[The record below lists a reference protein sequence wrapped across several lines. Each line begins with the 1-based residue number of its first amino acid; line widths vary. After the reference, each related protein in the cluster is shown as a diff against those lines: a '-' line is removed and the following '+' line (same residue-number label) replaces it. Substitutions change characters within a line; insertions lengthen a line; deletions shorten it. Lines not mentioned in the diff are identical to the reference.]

1 MAAPG
6 TWAGG
11 IGAVALLHRAPAGPL
26 CAEQTGTSLLAVG
39 LHGASCWDG
48 CVPPRTPWQLTAH
61 LQESWG
67 ELVTRAGSDWTRG
80 NGFEVG
86 ECRLRAATGKRFL
99 TVRLVRHWERLTSEV
114 VTVPSLEAFK
124 ARLDG
129 AVSSLVSREVSLP
142 AAGGWNEVI
151 LEAPSETNHSA
162 NL

>member
-1 MAAPG
+1 VAAPG

-99 TVRLVRHWERLTSEV
+99 DRFPSEF

>member
-1 MAAPG
+1 M
-6 TWAGG
+6 
-11 IGAVALLHRAPAGPL
+11 
-26 CAEQTGTSLLAVG
+26 
-39 LHGASCWDG
+39 
-48 CVPPRTPWQLTAH
+48 
-61 LQESWG
+61 
-67 ELVTRAGSDWTRG
+67 
-80 NGFEVG
+80 G

-99 TVRLVRHWERLTSEV
+99 DRFPSEF

-151 LEAPSETNHSA
+151 SEAPSETNHSA

>member
-99 TVRLVRHWERLTSEV
+99 DRFPSEF

-124 ARLDG
+124 ARLEVALG
-129 AVSSLVSREVSLP
+129 CLVWWLVTLHI
-142 AAGGWNEVI
+142 AGG
-151 LEAPSETNHSA
+151 LKPDDHCDH
-162 NL
+162 

>member
-26 CAEQTGTSLLAVG
+26 CAEQTGTSLHAVG

-67 ELVTRAGSDWTRG
+67 ELVTRAGSDCTRG

-86 ECRLRAATGKRFL
+86 ECRLRAATGKRLGQVPQRVCDCPLPGGLQGQAGWGCEQPGLLGGVPARDRDSVGFKK
-99 TVRLVRHWERLTSEV
+99 
-114 VTVPSLEAFK
+114 VPSSHWDLGVLTF
-124 ARLDG
+124 
-129 AVSSLVSREVSLP
+129 
-142 AAGGWNEVI
+142 
-151 LEAPSETNHSA
+151 
-162 NL
+162 